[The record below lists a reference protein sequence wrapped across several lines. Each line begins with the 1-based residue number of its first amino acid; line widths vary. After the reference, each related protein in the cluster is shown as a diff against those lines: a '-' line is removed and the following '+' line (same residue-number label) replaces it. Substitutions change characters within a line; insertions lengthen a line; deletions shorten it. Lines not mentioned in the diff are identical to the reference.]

1 MEYWKKNFF
10 IIWQGQAVSQLS
22 SSVIQFALV
31 WHLTNKTGSA
41 MVLSAAM
48 FMSFF
53 PQGILGPFVG
63 VFVDR
68 YDRKKIMIC
77 ADLFIAVVTAVL
89 IVYGFF
95 EELPI
100 WLILLV
106 LFLRSIGAAF
116 HQSALLA
123 VTPQIVPKE
132 ELARCAGYSQS
143 LQSISQI
150 LSPAVAAVLYSAWSL
165 NLIMLVD
172 VLGALIA
179 VFTLCLSHIPQHIQH
194 PISAEKPLILKDV
207 VEGFCILR
215 SHKGVLGVVL
225 ISSLYSLALMPTS
238 AIFPLMSIA
247 YFGGTSTHASIV
259 EVVFSTGLLAGS
271 IILGIWGGTRNKI
284 YTIVGSFLLM
294 SLSLFLS
301 GLLPTTGFTA
311 FVVLAG
317 MMGVSGPFFWGMY
330 NPILQQSFDDKYMGR
345 VMSLSRSII
354 VLSGYLGLAVV
365 GVFAEKFG
373 VEKWF
378 LVAGSLTLFAAI
390 LFMCIPVVR
399 HCDDI
404 SDNRVMGKINDRSDT
419 ID

>member
-10 IIWQGQAVSQLS
+10 VIWLGQAVSQFS
-22 SSVIQFALV
+22 SSVIQFVLV

-41 MVLSAAM
+41 LVLSAAM

-53 PQGILGPFVG
+53 PQGLLGPFVG
-63 VFVDR
+63 VCVDR
-68 YDRKKIMIC
+68 YNRKRIMIF
-77 ADLFIAVVTAVL
+77 ADLFIAVVTSVL
-89 IVYGFF
+89 ILYGLFG
-95 EELPI
+95 ELPI

-106 LFLRSIGAAF
+106 LLLRSIGTAF

-123 VTPQIVPKE
+123 VTPQIVPKDQ
-132 ELARCAGYSQS
+132 LARCAGYSQS

-150 LSPAVAAVLYSAWSL
+150 LSPAIAAVLYSAWSL
-165 NLIMLVD
+165 SVIMLVD
-172 VLGALIA
+172 VIGALVAI
-179 VFTLCLSHIPQHIQH
+179 FTLCLSHIPQFIPHT
-194 PISAEKPLILKDV
+194 SSTAKPLILKDV
-207 VEGFCILR
+207 VEGFNILSSR
-215 SHKGVLGVVL
+215 KGVLGVVL
-225 ISSLYSLALMPTS
+225 ISSLYTLALMPTS

-271 IILGIWGGTRNKI
+271 IILSIWGGTKNKI

-301 GLLPTTGFTA
+301 GLLPTTGFTT
-311 FVVLAG
+311 FVVLSG

-345 VMSLSRSII
+345 VMALSRSII
-354 VLSGYLGLAVV
+354 ILSGYLGLAVV
-365 GVFAEKFG
+365 GMFAEKFG

-378 LVAGSLTLFAAI
+378 LVAGSLTLFAAF

-399 HCDDI
+399 HCDDT
-404 SDNRVMGKINDRSDT
+404 SDIRVNDEKY
-419 ID
+419 

>member
-53 PQGILGPFVG
+53 PQGLLGPFVG

-68 YDRKKIMIC
+68 YDRKKIMIF
-77 ADLFIAVVTAVL
+77 ADLFIAVVTSVL
-89 IVYGFF
+89 ILYGFF
-95 EELPI
+95 AELPI

-106 LFLRSIGAAF
+106 LLLRSVGTAF

-123 VTPQIVPKE
+123 ITPQIVPKE
-132 ELARCAGYSQS
+132 QLARCAGYSQS

-150 LSPAVAAVLYSAWSL
+150 LSPAIAAVLYSAWSL
-165 NLIMLVD
+165 NVIMLVD

-179 VFTLCLSHIPQHIQH
+179 IITICLSHIPQLIQH
-194 PISAEKPLILKDV
+194 PSSTAKPLIFKDV
-207 VEGFCILR
+207 VEGFSILR
-215 SHKGVLGVVL
+215 SRKGVFGVVL
-225 ISSLYSLALMPTS
+225 ISSLYSLALMPIS

-259 EVVFSTGLLAGS
+259 EVVFSSGLLVGS

-294 SLSLFLS
+294 SISLFLS
-301 GLLPTTGFTA
+301 GLLPVTGFTA

-345 VMSLSRSII
+345 IMALSKSII
-354 VLSGYLGLAVV
+354 VLSGYMGLAVV

-390 LFMCIPVVR
+390 LLMCIPVVR
-399 HCDDI
+399 HCDD
-404 SDNRVMGKINDRSDT
+404 VPDT
-419 ID
+419 LVGEGERL